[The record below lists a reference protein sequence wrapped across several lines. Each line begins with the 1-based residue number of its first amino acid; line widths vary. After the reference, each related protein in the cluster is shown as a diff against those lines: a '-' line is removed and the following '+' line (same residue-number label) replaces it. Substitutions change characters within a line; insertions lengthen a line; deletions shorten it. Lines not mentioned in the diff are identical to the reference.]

1 MPVGLVTLTFMT
13 SPQVNEAL
21 HARVLWSRTRMLF
34 SHVPVASM
42 VCAGFAVL
50 LVALVNHMHPGGAS
64 TLSLAWLVITLT
76 IAILRTHHALIYFQ
90 SGERQLP
97 HWRKSF
103 LIYTGMFSLC
113 WASVI
118 WVLPLGDRVDLQAIL
133 LGSLAGIAA
142 SGALMLTADQLAS
155 RLWVVPILLSCAAFA
170 AGLGNAYGLF
180 GVTSMLGFMGIL
192 LMESARSHRRLGELL
207 HLRFQSD
214 HIAVAQAQ
222 ALDEAQQ
229 LSMAKG
235 RFLATMSHEMRTP
248 LHGIL
253 GLSRLI
259 RPELGS
265 QEAHQR
271 LNLLQ
276 GAGQHLLNVINDV
289 LDFSRLQSGKMEFN
303 QQRINVW
310 SLVRDVVG
318 VAEVTAIDKGVTVVL
333 DAGACEDT
341 WVEADAD
348 RLRQILHNLLGNAVK
363 FTERGSITVRLAMTG
378 AAQSS
383 GRDWFVLEVK
393 DTGVGISAQELGRV
407 FEAFH
412 QAPGHVEHHVGGSG
426 LGLTIARQLCLA
438 MDGELSCDSQVGL
451 GSVFRC
457 KLPLKVCGA
466 PAGQMSQVALGGLAT
481 WPAASAPTA
490 ETRSPLLGTVL
501 LVEDNAVNALVAK
514 AELEQLGLD
523 VALADNG
530 RQALEWLS
538 LHQPDLVLMDC
549 HMPEMD
555 GFETTRRIREIESQR
570 GALPM
575 PIIALTASAQVED
588 RRACLAAGMD
598 DHLGKP
604 FAHGELVRVVRKHL
618 LRGSQPAASGVMPMH
633 EPAVSPGQGFVG
645 HLH

>member
-1 MPVGLVTLTFMT
+1 MVTLFGMT
-13 SPQVNEAL
+13 PPHVTDAL
-21 HARVLWSRTRMLF
+21 QARVLWSRTRMLF

-50 LVALVNHMHPGGAS
+50 LVALVNQMHPGGAS
-64 TLSLAWLVITLT
+64 HLTLGWLVITLT
-76 IAILRTHHALIYFQ
+76 VAILRTHHALIYFQ
-90 SGERQLP
+90 SGERQMP
-97 HWRKSF
+97 HWRRSF
-103 LIYTGMFSLC
+103 LTYTGLYSLC

-118 WVLPLGDRVDLQAIL
+118 WVLPLNERVDLQAIL
-133 LGSLAGIAA
+133 LGSLAGISA
-142 SGALMLTADQLAS
+142 SGALMMTADRLAS
-155 RLWVVPILLSCAAFA
+155 RLWVAPILLSCAAFS

-180 GVTSMLGFMGIL
+180 GVVSLLGFLGIL
-192 LMESARSHRRLGELL
+192 LLEAERSHRRLGELL

-214 HIAVAQAQ
+214 HIAEARAQ

-259 RPELGS
+259 RPELTS

-276 GAGQHLLNVINDV
+276 GAGQHLLHVINDV
-289 LDFSRLQSGKMEFN
+289 LDFSRLQAGKMEFN
-303 QQRINVW
+303 LQRVNLW
-310 SLVRDVVG
+310 SLVREVVG
-318 VAEVTAIDKGVTVVL
+318 VTEVSAIDKGVSLVL

-341 WVEADAD
+341 WVEVDAD
-348 RLRQILHNLLGNAVK
+348 RLRQILLNLLGNAVK
-363 FTERGSITVRLAMTG
+363 FTERGAITVRVCMTG

-383 GRDWFVLEVK
+383 GRDWFMLEVK
-393 DTGVGISAQELGRV
+393 DTGIGISAQDLGRV

-412 QAPGHVEHHVGGSG
+412 QAPGHVEQHAGGSG

-466 PAGQMSQVALGGLAT
+466 PFGQMSQVALGGLAT
-481 WPAASAPTA
+481 WPAPATA
-490 ETRSPLLGTVL
+490 EPRSAMLGTVL

-530 RQALEWLS
+530 RQALEWLA

-555 GFETTRRIREIESQR
+555 GFEATRRIREIESQR
-570 GALPM
+570 GASPL

-604 FAHGELVRVVRKHL
+604 FAHGELARVVRKHL
-618 LRGSQPAASGVMPMH
+618 LRGSQPTASGH
-633 EPAVSPGQGFVG
+633 LGAEPASALAQRVSSQ
-645 HLH
+645 LH

>member
-1 MPVGLVTLTFMT
+1 MT
-13 SPQVNEAL
+13 STEVTAELQ
-21 HARVLWSRTRMLF
+21 ARVLWSRTRMLF

-50 LVALVNHMHPGGAS
+50 LVALVNHMHPRGAS
-64 TLSLAWLVITLT
+64 TATLAWLVVTLT
-76 IAILRTHHALIYFQ
+76 LAILRTHHALIYFQ
-90 SGERQLP
+90 SRERQQS
-97 HWRKSF
+97 HWRRGF
-103 LIYTGMFSLC
+103 MAYTGLFSLC
-113 WASVI
+113 WASAI
-118 WVLPLGDRVDLQAIL
+118 WVLPLSERVDLQAIL
-133 LGSLAGIAA
+133 LGSLAGISA
-142 SGALMLTADQLAS
+142 SGALMMSADRVGA
-155 RLWVVPILLSCAAFA
+155 RLWVLPILLSCATFA
-170 AGLGNAYGLF
+170 ASLSNAYGLF
-180 GVTSMLGFMGIL
+180 GVASMLGFMGIL
-192 LMESARSHRRLGELL
+192 LMESERSHRRLGELL

-214 HIAVAQAQ
+214 HIAQARAQ

-259 RPELGS
+259 RPELNS

-271 LNLLQ
+271 MNLLQ
-276 GAGQHLLNVINDV
+276 GAGQHLLHVINDV
-289 LDFSRLQSGKMEFN
+289 LDFSRLQAGKMEFN
-303 QQRINVW
+303 LQRVHLW
-310 SLVRDVVG
+310 SLVREVTG
-318 VAEVTAIDKGVTVVL
+318 VAEVGAIEKGVAVVL

-363 FTERGSITVRLAMTG
+363 FTERGAITVRLCMTG
-378 AAQSS
+378 AAQQS

-393 DTGVGISAQELGRV
+393 DTGIGIPSQELGRV

-412 QAPGHVEHHVGGSG
+412 QSPSSAERQIGGSG
-426 LGLTIARQLCLA
+426 LGLTIARQLCMA

-457 KLPLKVCGA
+457 TLPMKVTGA
-466 PAGQMSQVALGGLAT
+466 PAGLMSQVALGGLST
-481 WPAASAPTA
+481 WPVAVPAAEP
-490 ETRSPLLGTVL
+490 RSSLLGTVL
-501 LVEDNAVNALVAK
+501 VVEDNPVNAHVAK

-523 VALADNG
+523 VTLADNG
-530 RQALEWLS
+530 RQALEWLA

-555 GFETTRRIREIESQR
+555 GFEATRRIREIEVQR
-570 GALPM
+570 GAVPV

-618 LRGSQPAASGVMPMH
+618 LGRPAHAG
-633 EPAVSPGQGFVG
+633 SPGASLKPGDVSAKR
-645 HLH
+645 HLASHVVH